1 VGQKV
6 SPIGFRVGVTLD
18 WVSRW
23 YVPSKQAFGECLVED
38 QKIRRFVDNKLNR
51 QPPYAGV
58 ARIEVERT
66 LEEVKVVI
74 HTGRPGLVI
83 GPRGAE
89 VDKLRGELENLTG
102 RKVNVEI
109 MEVRNP
115 DVDAQLVAE
124 GLAQQLKRRSSFRRA
139 LKQRCEGGM
148 SAGAKGIKIK
158 ISGRLGGAEMAR
170 QETQF
175 LGSIPLQTL
184 QANVDYG
191 FAVSRTTYG
200 AIGIRVWIYKGM
212 FGEEVEPERRAPK
225 YGRRAKR

>member
-6 SPIGFRVGVTLD
+6 SPIGFRVGITLD

-38 QKIRRFVDNKLNR
+38 QKIRKFLDTKLNR
-51 QPPYAGV
+51 KPPYAGV
-58 ARIEVERT
+58 ARVEIERT
-66 LEEVKVVI
+66 MEEVKVLL
-74 HTGRPGLVI
+74 HTGRPGMVI

-89 VDKLRGELENLTG
+89 VDKLRGELEDLTG

-109 MEVRNP
+109 AEVRNP

-124 GLAQQLKRRSSFRRA
+124 SVAQQLKRRSSFRRA
-139 LKQRCEGGM
+139 LKQRCEGAM
-148 SAGAKGIKIK
+148 TAGAKGIKII

-170 QETQF
+170 RETQI

-191 FAVSRTTYG
+191 FTISHTTYG
-200 AIGIRVWIYKGM
+200 AIGVRVWIFKGM
-212 FGEEVEPERRAPK
+212 FGEEIEPEKRAPK
-225 YGRRAKR
+225 FARRGRR